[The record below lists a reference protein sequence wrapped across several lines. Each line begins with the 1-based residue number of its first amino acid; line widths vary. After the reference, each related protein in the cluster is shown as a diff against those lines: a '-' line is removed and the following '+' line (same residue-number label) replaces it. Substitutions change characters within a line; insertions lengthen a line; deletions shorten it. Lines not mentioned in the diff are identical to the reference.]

1 MNEPYTPDEFSHV
14 RDMLRQAKL
23 GCYLILPLKYEH
35 QNLRLDQVEAFGTR
49 RPVDTMDLTE
59 SVRERFNGGGTAQ
72 IGACY
77 EISRETLIH
86 GLFGRTGE
94 PDVHSFSVSNDGMN
108 YYDFDFCTS
117 YLYLFHTQVAFL
129 CLGLRFPRI
138 EALNKI
144 CNLSSAELQADC
156 RCLDASGQTLPFSLA
171 ERAADCLEQMGLQC
185 FFTQRRS
192 LLLESYPYTL
202 ALVPQ
207 RFQTLECI
215 RQVTFNLHQTSPLDR
230 PVEDSSEEDVHYVYA
245 LKNQDLGSYRWG
257 CCVSSQTISYVMADE
272 AMDMDKEMSN
282 QARDG
287 LPLTLIALYEKYT
300 CLRFTQLIT
309 TVDKRQMKQLRA
321 LKRMMLDF
329 RAYGT
334 VDPAI
339 ISRWHNVKRIYQAT
353 VETNGVPGAIEDVNN
368 KLNILVEHQRE
379 IESARNDT
387 VSWVLTLFGIVSILA
402 SILSIIQI
410 LSGGDPLEWF
420 VTIMSSLL
428 IALLV
433 AIVVIM
439 RRKDE

>member
-1 MNEPYTPDEFSHV
+1 MSESYAPDEFSRV
-14 RDMLRQAKL
+14 QDMLRQARL
-23 GCYLILPLKYEH
+23 GSFLIIPLKYERRE
-35 QNLRLDQVEAFGTR
+35 LSLDQIQAFGTR
-49 RPVDTMDLTE
+49 RSLDTMDLTE
-59 SVRERFNGGGTAQ
+59 SVRELFNDGGAAQ

-77 EISRETLIH
+77 EISRDALIR
-86 GLFGRTGE
+86 GLFGRT
-94 PDVHSFSVSNDGMN
+94 DVHSFSVANDGAN
-108 YYDFDFCTS
+108 YYDFDFGPS

-144 CNLSSAELQADC
+144 GNLSSAELQADC

-171 ERAADCLEQMGLQC
+171 ERTADCLEPMGLQC
-185 FFTQRRS
+185 FFTRRHT
-192 LLLESYPYTL
+192 LLLESYTYTL

-230 PVEDSSEEDVHYVYA
+230 PVEDDSEEDVRYVYA
-245 LKNQDLGSYRWG
+245 LKDQSLGSYRWG
-257 CCVSSQTISYVMADE
+257 CCVSSQTISYVVADE
-272 AMDMDKEMSN
+272 TMDMDGEMRN

-309 TVDKRQMKQLRA
+309 AVDKHKMKQLRA

-334 VDPAI
+334 LDPAI
-339 ISRWHNVKRIYQAT
+339 ISRWHNVKRIYQDT
-353 VETNGVPGAIEDVNN
+353 LEGNGVPGAIEDINN

-410 LSGGDPLEWF
+410 LSGGNPLEWF

-433 AIVVIM
+433 SVVVIL
-439 RRKDE
+439 RRKRE